1 MSNEIIPYPRLTQSD
16 KEGTPDFRMP
26 EGINERTLRMLGC
39 NCKDVRIIYSGG
51 RGGKMMTLEEF
62 LKLLP
67 EDKRKDVVIV
77 RASDL
82 VPELKGNKLP
92 RIVGYDMMET
102 SEPTWKLWE
111 RIKSALES
119 KKK

>member
-1 MSNEIIPYPRLTQSD
+1 M
-16 KEGTPDFRMP
+16 
-26 EGINERTLRMLGC
+26 
-39 NCKDVRIIYSGG
+39 KDSVIHIVCGG
-51 RGGKMMTLEEF
+51 RRSGKMMALEEF

-77 RASDL
+77 RASDP

-92 RIVGYDMMET
+92 RIVDYDMIET

>member
-1 MSNEIIPYPRLTQSD
+1 MKKIV
-16 KEGTPDFRMP
+16 
-26 EGINERTLRMLGC
+26 C
-39 NCKDVRIIYSGG
+39 GG
-51 RGGKMMTLEEF
+51 RGKGKMMALEEF

-77 RASDL
+77 RASDP

-92 RIVGYDMMET
+92 RIEDYDMMEI

-111 RIKSALES
+111 KMKSALKS
-119 KKK
+119 I

>member
-1 MSNEIIPYPRLTQSD
+1 MKKIVY
-16 KEGTPDFRMP
+16 
-26 EGINERTLRMLGC
+26 
-39 NCKDVRIIYSGG
+39 GG
-51 RGGKMMTLEEF
+51 RGRGKMMALEEF

-67 EDKRKDVVIV
+67 EDQRKDVVII
-77 RASDL
+77 RASDP

-92 RIVGYDMMET
+92 RIVDYDMMET

-111 RIKSALES
+111 RIISALES